1 MGVEVFEVR
10 SLGATFAL
18 DVFIP
23 ASRFVAVLVQEL
35 LVQDAKLLDA
45 LLRLATRG
53 NLAVDQ
59 NILVQNREQFVAN
72 FTHHVLKAA

>member
-10 SLGATFAL
+10 SLDVDFAL
-18 DVFIP
+18 KVFIP
-23 ASRFVAVLVQEL
+23 AIRFVTVLVQEL

-45 LLRLATRG
+45 LLLLEARG

-59 NILVQNREQFVAN
+59 NLLVQNECD
-72 FTHHVLKAA
+72 AA